1 MNKAELRKEILQ
13 KRDSIEP
20 SVKKIKDKA
29 VIARLKGLYEFK
41 SAKTLLLYASF
52 RSEVDTHKLI
62 KESLEA
68 QKRVLL
74 PRVNYSLKKLEIRE
88 IESLN
93 DIEKGHWGIPE
104 PKRAT
109 PLRDLNEADLIIVP
123 GVCFDRKGGRIGYG
137 AGYYDKLLKGLN
149 KSIPVIAIAYDEQ
162 VVEEIPLEAHDRRV
176 DMIITD
182 REVIY
187 CGLKK
192 D

>member
-1 MNKAELRKEILQ
+1 MDKAEFRKELLQ

-20 SVKKIKDKA
+20 SIKKNKDRA
-29 VIARLKGLYEFK
+29 VMARLKGLYEFK

-52 RSEVDTHKLI
+52 RSEVDTHELI
-62 KESLEA
+62 RECLGA

-88 IESLN
+88 IESIN

-149 KSIPVIAIAYDEQ
+149 RAIPVIALAYDEQ
-162 VVEEIPLEAHDRRV
+162 IIEEIPLEAHDRRV

>member
-149 KSIPVIAIAYDEQ
+149 KSIPVIALAYDEQ

>member
-1 MNKAELRKEILQ
+1 MNKAELRKEVLQ

-20 SVKKIKDKA
+20 SIKKIKDRA
-29 VIARLKGLYEFK
+29 VMARLKGLNEFK

-52 RSEVDTHKLI
+52 RSEVDTHELI
-62 KESLEA
+62 KECLGA

-74 PRVNYSLKKLEIRE
+74 PRVNYLLKKLEIRE

-104 PKRAT
+104 PKRTT
-109 PLRDLNEADLIIVP
+109 PLRDLNTADIIIVP

-149 KSIPVIAIAYDEQ
+149 RAIPVIALAYDEQ
-162 VVEEIPLEAHDRRV
+162 IVEEVPLEAHDRRV